1 MVQYFVIVN
10 ARGKHMRDLDLLAME
25 AKSNAD
31 SINKLITQ
39 YENFILKCASSATR
53 SYISKSDDEW
63 SIALSAF
70 TESIKNY
77 SADKGS
83 FLNFAELV
91 IRRRMIDFMRSRSR
105 YAPEISVNPSLFNTD
120 SQDEEEYSMQSEIA
134 KKVSIDEDN
143 SIKMEITLINEV
155 FSDYGFSFMDLVEC
169 SPKSYKTKKF
179 CAKVVAYLI
188 KNPILTS
195 EIKIKKQLPLK
206 IIERNIKVPRKLL
219 ERHRKYII
227 AAVEIISGD
236 FPNLAGY
243 LGYIYRELKDESNHS

>member
-1 MVQYFVIVN
+1 MS
-10 ARGKHMRDLDLLAME
+10 DLDLLAVK
-25 AKSNAD
+25 AKNNID
-31 SINKLITQ
+31 SMNNLITQ
-39 YENFILKCASSATR
+39 YENFILKCASSITR

-70 TESIKNY
+70 TEAIKNY

-91 IRRRMIDFMRSRSR
+91 IRRRVIDFMRSKSR

-134 KKVSIDEDN
+134 KKVSIVEDN
-143 SIKMEITLINEV
+143 AIKMEITLINEI
-155 FSDYGFSFMDLVEC
+155 FSDYGFSFMDLIEC
-169 SPKSYKTKKF
+169 SPKSRKTKKS
-179 CAKVVAYLI
+179 CAKVVVYLI

-195 EIKIKKQLPLK
+195 EIKIKKQLPLN
-206 IIERNIKVPRKLL
+206 IIVKHTKVPRKLL

-227 AAVEIISGD
+227 AALEIMSGD

-243 LGYIYRELKDESNHS
+243 MEYICQELKNESNNS